1 MPAPFSDKR
10 ARRVARGPADP
21 DGDHP
26 GSFAHRTPQAHLA
39 WVQPSVPTSF
49 GSGAPS
55 PSSVLSWV
63 PDSPESIPREE
74 GAALTTARDRDRTQE
89 EETRFSR
96 ASQGPRGS
104 KPCADAQQGRACS
117 GALLPPLP
125 SDPAQRPAPPYPRL
139 PLFPLQPWAQ
149 TATPILQRRRNGF
162 RGRCLHEA
170 EQQTPSTPWGCVWM
184 GRGWGGLGPAAL

>member
-39 WVQPSVPTSF
+39 RVQPSVPTSF

-55 PSSVLSWV
+55 PGSVLSWV

-74 GAALTTARDRDRTQE
+74 RAALTTVRDRDRTQE

-125 SDPAQRPAPPYPRL
+125 SDPLLHIHGSLSSRCSPGPSLPPPFCRGGGMGSEVGAYMRPSSKHPPRPGAACGWVEGGEDWDQL
-139 PLFPLQPWAQ
+139 LSKPL
-149 TATPILQRRRNGF
+149 
-162 RGRCLHEA
+162 
-170 EQQTPSTPWGCVWM
+170 
-184 GRGWGGLGPAAL
+184 